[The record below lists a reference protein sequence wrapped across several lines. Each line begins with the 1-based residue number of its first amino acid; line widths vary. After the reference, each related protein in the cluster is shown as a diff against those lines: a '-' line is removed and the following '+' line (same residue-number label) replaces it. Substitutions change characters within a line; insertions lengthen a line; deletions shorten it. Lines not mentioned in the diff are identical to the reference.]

1 MSRRL
6 IIYENDKL
14 VNFSND
20 YMTTNDSIYNVYDGK
35 IYNPPSFDILIVCN
49 KKLSELEHLMCW
61 NMINSNGKLVLSK
74 NFKSFYEKFT
84 NKIVEKDKLIEVYKT
99 NSIPNKI
106 IKYKYRLFDF
116 GIIGVQKGGTT
127 SLLSNLN
134 RDNQISI
141 ENDENHFFDY
151 NLGLLN
157 LSQLKMKFDYSKLV
171 GFKNPD
177 LIYLENN
184 FSKLQIFCPSI
195 KLIIILRNPV
205 NRAYSAWNMMYKNPK
220 YNNYNKSF
228 DDSISDE
235 LKYRQNENKSFFTS
249 QYHFLQRGYYYKQLK
264 ELLKFF
270 SRRNILIIISEK
282 MFENPKKYYEMI
294 YKFLGI
300 SLNLTNFTKD
310 RIGTYSEKLGQEK
323 YNYLME
329 FFKDDIKNLEELL
342 NEKTGWI

>member
-14 VNFSND
+14 VNFSED
-20 YMTTNDSIYNVYDGK
+20 YMTTNDTICNVYDGK
-35 IYNPPSFDILIVCN
+35 VYNPTSFDTLIIC
-49 KKLSELEHLMCW
+49 KKDLSDVEKLMCW
-61 NMINSNGKLVLSK
+61 NMINTNGKLVISANLK
-74 NFKSFYEKFT
+74 KYFEKFS
-84 NKIVEKDKLIEVYKT
+84 NKIVEKDKIIEIYKV
-99 NSIPNKI
+99 NKIPNQI

-151 NLGLLN
+151 QLGLLN
-157 LSQLKMKFDYSKLV
+157 LHQLRGKFDYSKLV

-205 NRAYSAWNMMYKNPK
+205 NRAYSAWNMMYNNPK

-235 LKYRQNENKSFFTS
+235 LKYRENENKSFFTA
-249 QYHFLQRGYYYKQLK
+249 QFHFLQRGYYYKQLK

-300 SLNLTNFTKD
+300 SLNLDNFTKD
-310 RIGTYSEKLGQEK
+310 RIGTYNEKLGKEK
-323 YNYLME
+323 YNYLMN
-329 FFKDDIKNLEELL
+329 FFKDDIKKLEQLL
-342 NEKTGWI
+342 DEKTGWI